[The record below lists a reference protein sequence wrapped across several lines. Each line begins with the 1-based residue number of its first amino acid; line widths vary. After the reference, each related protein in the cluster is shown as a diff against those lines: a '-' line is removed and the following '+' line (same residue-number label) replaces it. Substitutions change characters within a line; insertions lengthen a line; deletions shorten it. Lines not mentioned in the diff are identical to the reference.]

1 MKKINEQGNTSGVLD
16 NTTPKTQPETPAS
29 KLKAYIDNG
38 CIPNGL
44 LDTNTGLG
52 GEQEVAVIVKTKN
65 KNTLYF
71 FPNGKVGKLS
81 PDRKVNFLPETFT
94 CEGVVAPK
102 TDAQKQTELQQNKA
116 LQAEINRLIQQNWSL
131 DAPLKS
137 MESLYEKL
145 SEIDPTSYGIIG
157 NKEMYRKK
165 QTGNEQEIV
174 QALET
179 IANSQEVSRRSC
191 KTEIDYYIDAADK
204 NIKID
209 SELLNVSANK
219 IIACEDQIKNW
230 GPLSSIP
237 DKLRKISSY
246 TGERRRFAINFS
258 ENKRLGE
265 NKEVKNILKK
275 TLLEVKEQ
283 KENLQIESKI
293 VKNRFSMIVEG
304 KTFEND
310 SDYIFESIISEMN
323 YLKAQGYNSKVINEG
338 FFSMLQSI
346 FGNSIKSMPQV
357 FSEYIAQWLMKTLGV
372 PEGTY
377 MGSVVKS
384 LAGNLTRDLSNM
396 DKFFTDCRFT
406 SNMIADSLIE
416 GYLTQ
421 LQDEKG
427 LGGGTTGFLVS
438 AIRNA
443 VVDSLAEGQD
453 SIVQKLEDMIA
464 DFLCPKISKMANV
477 VSDKADDL
485 KSKVMSA

>member
-1 MKKINEQGNTSGVLD
+1 MKRIKEQGNTSGVLD

-38 CIPNGL
+38 CIPNGV

-52 GEQEVAVIVKTKN
+52 DEQEVAVIVKTKN

-102 TDAQKQTELQQNKA
+102 TDAQKQTELDTQKN
-116 LQAEINRLIQQNWSL
+116 LQGEIKRLIEQNWSL
-131 DAPLKS
+131 EKPLDS
-137 MESLYEKL
+137 MLNLYELL
-145 SEIDPTSYGIIG
+145 SLVDEESYKRV
-157 NKEMYRKK
+157 NKEMYRLK
-165 QTGNEQEIV
+165 QTGNQETLIN
-174 QALET
+174 AAT
-179 IANSQEVSRRSC
+179 KIAESQSVDRKSC
-191 KTEIDYYIDAADK
+191 KSEIDLYISFADANMKVD
-204 NIKID
+204 NQMLD
-209 SELLNVSANK
+209 SMANL
-219 IIACEDQIKNW
+219 IIACDDQIKNW

-237 DKLRKISSY
+237 KKLIQITNY
-246 TGERRRFAINFS
+246 DGERRRFAINFS
-258 ENKRLGE
+258 ANKRLGE
-265 NKEVKNILKK
+265 NKKVKDILKK
-275 TLLEVKEQ
+275 TLLEVKE
-283 KENLQIESKI
+283 KKDNLQIESKI
-293 VKNRFSMIVEG
+293 IKNRFSMIVEG

-310 SDYIFESIISEMN
+310 SDYIFESIFSEMN
-323 YLKAQGYNSKVINEG
+323 YLKVQGYDSKVINEG

-357 FSEYIAQWLMKTLGV
+357 FSEYIAEWLMKTLGV
-372 PEGTY
+372 PQGTY
-377 MGSVVKS
+377 MSAVIKT
-384 LAGNLTRDLSNM
+384 LAGNLTRDISNM

-421 LQDEKG
+421 LQDEQNLNTG
-427 LGGGTTGFLVS
+427 VSGFLVS

-443 VVDSLAEGQD
+443 VVDSLAEGQN
-453 SIVQKLEDMIA
+453 SIIQKLEDMIA

-477 VSDKADDL
+477 VSDKAENL
-485 KSKVMSA
+485 KSTVMDS